1 MLFLYDHTSIEPIQ
15 RVAFTLFGIDVY
27 WYGICIAIGA
37 TLALLLGLRT
47 AKYLKVDQNA
57 LIDGF
62 LWGLIVGVLGA
73 RIWYVIFEWDQYADN
88 PISIITGF
96 RDGGLAI
103 HGAVYAAAIYAF
115 IYCKVK
121 KINFIKVLEMLAPGF
136 LIGQIC
142 GRWGNFFNQ
151 EAHGGLVPGA
161 TLDAQREWLLNHL
174 IPKFITDQ
182 MYITDLETGVADQIG
197 YYHPTFY
204 YEFLWNVV
212 GLAGI
217 FLARRFWKKYWIG
230 DAAIVYLIW
239 YSIGRFMIEALRT
252 DSLYVFGLRTAQLT
266 SVIMFVAGV
275 VLLILRRIYRVYPIS
290 FCGYKGEA

>member
-1 MLFLYDHTSIEPIQ
+1 MMFLYTHTPVDASSRIAFSI
-15 RVAFTLFGIDVY
+15 FGIDVY

-37 TLALLLGLRT
+37 TLALVLGLQT
-47 AKYLKVDQNA
+47 AKRLKVDQNK

-62 LWGLIVGVLGA
+62 LGGLVVGVLGA
-73 RIWYVIFEWDQYADN
+73 RIWYVIFEWENYASD
-88 PISIITGF
+88 PLTIITGF

-103 HGAVYAAAIYAF
+103 HGAVFAAAIYAF
-115 IYCKVK
+115 IYCKVR

-161 TLDAQREWLLNHL
+161 TLDAQRDWLLSHW
-174 IPKFITDQ
+174 IPEFITDR
-182 MYITDLETGVADQIG
+182 MYMTVLEPGVVNEVG

-212 GLAGI
+212 GLASI
-217 FLARRFWKKYWIG
+217 FLMRKFWKKYWIG

-239 YSIGRFMIEALRT
+239 YSVGRFWIESMRT
-252 DSLYVFGLRTAQLT
+252 DSLYFLGLRTAQLT
-266 SVIMFVAGV
+266 SVLMFTFGA
-275 VLLILRRIYRVYPIS
+275 VLLVLRRIYKFYPVS
-290 FCGYKGEA
+290 YKDFAGEE